1 MAHLC
6 RSRMT
11 ETERP
16 RFVIAVA
23 SLGDYRGNVV
33 TALRRQLGDRL
44 TIYAGAPAYNQ
55 SIRLLNYEQAG
66 VRRLRNHYL
75 RGDVLLQQL
84 PWSTLLSAESL
95 ILDLNP
101 RVPHVWLITGMRRL
115 LGRRTMLW
123 GHAWPHS
130 GPDAR
135 SDRLRGLLRRLAS
148 GLVAYTETQA
158 QALRDTL
165 PGRPIQAAP
174 NALYPARDMR
184 FESISQRFRILYVG
198 RIVAEKKVDLLLEA
212 FLRVA
217 DRMPDVTLTIVG
229 DGPERAE
236 LMERAQVSAAADQ
249 IEFPGYISEHEL
261 LRPIYAETI
270 VSVSP
275 GYVGLSV
282 TQSLSFGVPMLISRY
297 ENHSPEI
304 EAVRPNFNTEFFE
317 TNDADALGAGLL
329 RFMEQ
334 AHVWHERG
342 PSIVEDCAARYSVE
356 RMAEGLALALT
367 GEQ

>member
-1 MAHLC
+1 M
-6 RSRMT
+6 
-11 ETERP
+11 
-16 RFVIAVA
+16 IAVA

-33 TALRRQLGDRL
+33 KALKRRLGDKL
-44 TIYAGAPAYNQ
+44 TIYAGGPAYSE
-55 SIRLLNYEQAG
+55 SIRLLDYEQAG
-66 VRRLRNHYL
+66 VRRLRNYYL
-75 RGDVLLQQL
+75 KGDVLLQQL
-84 PWSTLLSAESL
+84 PWSALLCAESL

-101 RVPHVWLITGMRRL
+101 RVPHVWLITGVRRL

-123 GHAWPHS
+123 GHAWPHA
-130 GPDAR
+130 GPGAR

-174 NALYPARDMR
+174 NALYPAHDMR
-184 FESISQRFRILYVG
+184 FELTQQRFRILYVG
-198 RIVAEKKVDLLLEA
+198 RIVAEKKADLLIEA
-212 FLRVA
+212 FVRVA
-217 DRMPDVTLTIVG
+217 DRMSGVVLTIVG
-229 DGPERAE
+229 DGPERAA
-236 LMERAQVSAAADQ
+236 LMERAQASAVADR
-249 IEFPGYISEHEL
+249 IEFPGYISEHER

-282 TQSLSFGVPMLISRY
+282 TQSLSFGVPMLISRD
-297 ENHSPEI
+297 ERHSPEI
-304 EAVRPNFNTEFFE
+304 EAVRPDFNAEFFE

-329 RFMEQ
+329 RFVEH
-334 AHVWHERG
+334 AHVWRHRG
-342 PSIVEDCAARYSVE
+342 PAIVEDCAARYSVE